1 LTISV
6 LRCRLFP
13 GLALLALVSC
23 AAGSDPAR
31 LATPGTFSAAPG
43 NRAVTLTWAM
53 EQDVSYT
60 LFWDTSPGV
69 SKTSQKITGVRSPHV
84 HDNRENGVRV
94 YYRLQAWNNKETS
107 DLTEEVSA
115 LPDLKATA
123 PGAPAS
129 VTAVACDGRV
139 SLTWGNVTGASGY
152 TLYRD
157 TNSGVHPT
165 NGTATQISST
175 MYDDTAVTNGVTYYY
190 VVTATVGG
198 AQGPPSAEVSATPG
212 GGSSGAPSNLQATA
226 GNGQVTL
233 SWSAVSG
240 ASGYTLYWASATGV
254 GTATGTAI
262 PISSTGHVHTGLT
275 NGQAYYYVV
284 TASVGGLET
293 AASSE
298 ASATPTGSTVTL
310 PAPLSINAVAGD
322 GKVTISWA
330 SVSGA
335 TSYTLYWQTT
345 SGVTKSGATPV
356 TGATAPH
363 AHGGLTNGT
372 TYYYAVTASNAAGES
387 SLSVETSATPKKGG
401 STGHGT
407 ISGSLSGGAYGVVM
421 LENTTANQG
430 IVQIG
435 VYTADPLGTP
445 AGKPISGLSVSASGA
460 VTGSLL
466 AGTSA
471 GTYQNTTAA
480 ALTAGTYV
488 FSVSGSVSGTVT
500 ATVKNLPTC
509 SITSPTQGSS
519 HLAGKD
525 LKLAWSSTNSDK
537 ASILLKDSMGTVS
550 YPPLKPDPGAAT
562 VPGKDIPYK
571 GTLQIMVSAVWSV
584 QGTGA
589 AIAVLDDAGLQV
601 LLQ

>member
-1 LTISV
+1 MLAAWTLTIST
-6 LRCRLFP
+6 LRRLLP
-13 GLALLALVSC
+13 GLALLTLVSC

-31 LATPGTFSAAPG
+31 LATPGAFAATPG
-43 NRAVTLTWAM
+43 NRAVTLTWTM
-53 EQDVSYT
+53 EQEVSYT

-69 SKTSQKITGVRSPHV
+69 SETSQKITGVKSPHV

-94 YYRLQAWNNKETS
+94 YYRLQAWDDKETS
-107 DLTEEVSA
+107 DLSEEVSA

-129 VTAVACDGRV
+129 VTAVAGDGKV
-139 SLTWGNVTGASGY
+139 SLSWGNVTGASGY

-175 MYDDTAVTNGVTYYY
+175 IYDDTAVTNGVTYYY

-198 AQGPPSAEVSATPG
+198 AQGPPSAEVSATPK
-212 GGSSGAPSNLQATA
+212 GGSTSAPTNLQATA

-233 SWSAVSG
+233 SWSAVTG

-254 GTATGTAI
+254 STATGTAI
-262 PISSTGHVHTGLT
+262 AVAGTGHVHTGLK

-284 TASVGGLET
+284 TATVGGVET

-298 ASATPTGSTVTL
+298 ASATPTGGIVTL

-330 SVSGA
+330 TVSGA

-345 SGVTKSGATPV
+345 SGVTKG
-356 TGATAPH
+356 GATAATGASTPH
-363 AHGGLTNGT
+363 LHSGLTNGT
-372 TYYYAVTASNAAGES
+372 TYYYAVTASNSAGES
-387 SLSVETSATPKKGG
+387 PLSVETSATPKKGG

-421 LENTTANQG
+421 LENTPANTG
-430 IVQIG
+430 VIQIG
-435 VYTADPLGTP
+435 VYTSDPLGSP
-445 AGKPISGLSVSASGA
+445 AGQPISGLSVSASGA
-460 VTGSLL
+460 VTGSLP
-466 AGTSA
+466 AGTGA

-488 FSVSGSVSGTVT
+488 FTVSGSVSGTIT
-500 ATVKNLPTC
+500 ATVKDLPTC
-509 SITSPTQGSS
+509 TITSPTQGSA

-537 ASILLKDSMGTVS
+537 ASILLKDSVGNVS
-550 YPPLKPDPGAAT
+550 YPPLTLPTLSLSRIEALSELVEFQASFGGCRRVPCPGS
-562 VPGKDIPYK
+562 G
-571 GTLQIMVSAVWSV
+571 W
-584 QGTGA
+584 
-589 AIAVLDDAGLQV
+589 
-601 LLQ
+601 